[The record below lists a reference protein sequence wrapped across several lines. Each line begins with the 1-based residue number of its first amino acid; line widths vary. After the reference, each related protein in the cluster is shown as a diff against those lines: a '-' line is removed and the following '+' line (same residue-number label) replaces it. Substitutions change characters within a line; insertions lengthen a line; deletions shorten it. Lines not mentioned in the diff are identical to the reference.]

1 MDATPGFEQFA
12 SAFGR
17 QHLVLGEADHQCP
30 ETGAVL
36 HGSLN
41 LIGEGSLLEVSATTA
56 GLPAPM
62 PGDLQDGRRKAGHLA
77 GMTVARL
84 KLSPAGFAVL
94 RAKVIHQEI
103 GRFRTGKCE
112 AGMSGNAADRTL
124 TRLAQR
130 TRFAQTIRSGRLR
143 GVRAVLRQLSAQRSV
158 LRFKPLDRGPQFGK
172 LFAQLS
178 EALPEKADELI
189 FVGVAQA
196 AEFR

>member
-1 MDATPGFEQFA
+1 M
-12 SAFGR
+12 
-17 QHLVLGEADHQCP
+17 
-30 ETGAVL
+30 
-36 HGSLN
+36 
-41 LIGEGSLLEVSATTA
+41 
-56 GLPAPM
+56 
-62 PGDLQDGRRKAGHLA
+62 
-77 GMTVARL
+77 
-84 KLSPAGFAVL
+84 L
-94 RAKVIHQEI
+94 RGKVIHQEI

-112 AGMSGNAADRTL
+112 AGMSGNTTDRTL
-124 TRLAQR
+124 TRRAQR
-130 TRFAQTIRSGRLR
+130 TRFAQTIEERLQ